1 MPSNLNR
8 CDWASYVLAA
18 AALIMVLKVGLLIA
32 LFSGLL
38 IYSLVHV
45 LAPAIEKRFAHTK
58 PRMVAVALLSTLL
71 IIAII
76 LVSWAGHAFFRS
88 DAGNLHNLLQKL
100 ADIIEA
106 SRTQLPAWLS
116 ANLPEDVAALQ
127 DLLIHWLREHASEA
141 KHILPEAGHMLVHLI
156 LGLVIGSMVA
166 MREVDPEKNLRPLA
180 QALQDRIHN
189 LAQMFHKIVFAQ
201 VQISLINTVL
211 TGIYLAAILP
221 MLGIHLPLLKSMI
234 AITFIAGLIPVAGN
248 IISNTVIV
256 IVALSHSLH
265 VAAASLLFMVA
276 IHKAEYFLNARIIG
290 AQVNA
295 RAWELLTAI
304 LLMETLF
311 GLPGVV
317 AAPVFYAYLKKELSD
332 RKLV

>member
-1 MPSNLNR
+1 MPKTLNR
-8 CDWASYVLAA
+8 CDLASYILAA
-18 AALIMVLKVGLLIA
+18 ISLLLVLKAGLLMA

-45 LAPAIEKRFAHTK
+45 LAPAIQKRFAHKK
-58 PRMVAVALLSTLL
+58 PRMLAVAFLSVL
-71 IIAII
+71 IILAII
-76 LVSWAGHAFFRS
+76 FLSWGGHAFFRS
-88 DAGNLHNLLQKL
+88 DAGNLHSLLQKL

-106 SRTQLPAWLS
+106 SRSQLPAWLS

-141 KHILPEAGHMLVHLI
+141 KQILPEAGHMLVHLI
-156 LGLVIGSMVA
+156 LGMVIGSMVA
-166 MREVDPEKNLRPLA
+166 LREVEPDKNLRPLA

-201 VQISLINTVL
+201 VQISLINTVF
-211 TGIYLAAILP
+211 TAIYLAVVLP
-221 MLGIHLPLLKSMI
+221 LMGIHLPLVKSMI
-234 AITFIAGLIPVAGN
+234 AITFVAGLIPVAGN

-332 RKLV
+332 QQLV